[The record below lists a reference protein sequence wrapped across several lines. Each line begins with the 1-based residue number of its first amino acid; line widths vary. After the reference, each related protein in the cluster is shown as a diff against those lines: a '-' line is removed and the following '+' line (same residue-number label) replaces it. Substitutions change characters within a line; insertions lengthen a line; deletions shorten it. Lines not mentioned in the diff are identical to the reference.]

1 MCALLKV
8 ESEENGDASCCDSTH
23 YEISLCVIQK
33 KKILVNSLSL
43 FCLPEKDRK
52 RRICCFCCVSVVT
65 RLVHFFLSHQSV
77 CQNVEKTT
85 KNERNSSLKLR
96 LIIMVSATNNNAMMM
111 MTVRRTVVV
120 KHSDCCASSSTRR
133 TSSATHFLRRE
144 RTTRGWNTNT
154 TTTKR
159 GNHTISSS
167 SSSSVL
173 SSRRH
178 RCRRDVVLLTTMDED
193 YYYKHFGGGGKG
205 KGRTTETTTS
215 TLRTLTRRKTNNSAQ
230 TSFRRRTTK
239 PRDSSLVVCLAKA
252 SGSDGSDATSEKREE
267 SSSSSSSSYQMNEK
281 FSNETKLRSE
291 AQAPFRVA
299 RQFLYASCALSA
311 TIGFGI
317 ATIQLLTGLAG
328 APNSPPFDQSVSNV
342 GIDGACAALF
352 VFLWKKDE
360 EAKQKQMSRIGRE
373 ERLGGLKVELTTGK
387 IVRMQS
393 LRGFSRVVLF
403 AGDLEYLEKSLE
415 VAEEY
420 KDELIKKGVFLV
432 PVAMDDEAATKL
444 NKPDNA
450 KKDERRFRGSAVNV
464 SQKDGWRD
472 WILEQKKMAKLGDDV
487 GVYVGLRM
495 DGRVRASGKGVAPFD
510 RFAAELPPTDG
521 GWGGMMDGFDGKVGV
536 DN

>member
-1 MCALLKV
+1 MC
-8 ESEENGDASCCDSTH
+8 
-23 YEISLCVIQK
+23 YPK

-154 TTTKR
+154 TTNKR

-178 RCRRDVVLLTTMDED
+178 RCRRDVVLLTTMDGD

-215 TLRTLTRRKTNNSAQ
+215 TRTYMTRRKTNSAQ

>member
-1 MCALLKV
+1 MC
-8 ESEENGDASCCDSTH
+8 
-23 YEISLCVIQK
+23 YPK
-33 KKILVNSLSL
+33 KKNSLSL
-43 FCLPEKDRK
+43 FCLQKKSAFSFFPSANEKDG
-52 RRICCFCCVSVVT
+52 FGVVSVVT
-65 RLVHFFLSHQSV
+65 TDPRTFFSQLSVKSSRD
-77 CQNVEKTT
+77 ETT
-85 KNERNSSLKLR
+85 HNKRNSLENVV
-96 LIIMVSATNNNAMMM
+96 IIVVSATNNAM
-111 MTVRRTVVV
+111 MTVRRTVV
-120 KHSDCCASSSTRR
+120 KHSDCCASSTMR
-133 TSSATHFLRRE
+133 TSATNLRRE
-144 RTTRGWNTNT
+144 RTRGWNTNT
-154 TTTKR
+154 NNKR
-159 GNHTISSS
+159 GNTISSS
-167 SSSSVL
+167 SV
-173 SSRRH
+173 SSRR
-178 RCRRDVVLLTTMDED
+178 RCRRDVVLMTTDED
-193 YYYKHFGGGGKG
+193 YYKHGGGKG
-205 KGRTTETTTS
+205 KGRTTETTVS
-215 TLRTLTRRKTNNSAQ
+215 TRTLTRRKTNSAA
-230 TSFRRRTTK
+230 SFRRRTTK

-252 SGSDGSDATSEKREE
+252 SGGSGGSDATSEKREE

-495 DGRVRASGKGVAPFD
+495 DGRVRASGKGMAPFD
-510 RFAAELPPTDG
+510 RFAAELPPVNG

>member
-1 MCALLKV
+1 MLL
-8 ESEENGDASCCDSTH
+8 
-23 YEISLCVIQK
+23 
-33 KKILVNSLSL
+33 
-43 FCLPEKDRK
+43 
-52 RRICCFCCVSVVT
+52 
-65 RLVHFFLSHQSV
+65 
-77 CQNVEKTT
+77 
-85 KNERNSSLKLR
+85 
-96 LIIMVSATNNNAMMM
+96 SATTNAMR
-111 MTVRRTVVV
+111 VRTVVA
-120 KHSDCCASSSTRR
+120 HYC
-133 TSSATHFLRRE
+133 
-144 RTTRGWNTNT
+144 
-154 TTTKR
+154 
-159 GNHTISSS
+159 SSS
-167 SSSSVL
+167 SSSSTTTTTTTRLRRERTRGWNTTTTTTNKRGNTISSL
-173 SSRRH
+173 SSRR
-178 RCRRDVVLLTTMDED
+178 RRDVVLTMMDED
-193 YYYKHFGGGGKG
+193 YYKHGGGGGGG
-205 KGRTTETTTS
+205 KGRTTETTET
-215 TLRTLTRRKTNNSAQ
+215 TRTLTRKTNGA
-230 TSFRRRTTK
+230 SFRRRTTK
-239 PRDSSLVVCLAKA
+239 PRDSSLVCLAKA
-252 SGSDGSDATSEKREE
+252 SGSDATSEKREE
-267 SSSSSSSSYQMNEK
+267 SSSSSSYQMNEK

-403 AGDLEYLEKSLE
+403 AGDFEYLEKSLE

-495 DGRVRASGKGVAPFD
+495 DGRVRASGKGMAPFD
-510 RFAAELPPTDG
+510 RFAAELPPVDG

>member
-1 MCALLKV
+1 MISATAAPTTAAQNRIARSNNNNNSASSVVARERRLRGGRRLNATYTNRRNNNNERDGETKV
-8 ESEENGDASCCDSTH
+8 CSFSRDVVFGG
-23 YEISLCVIQK
+23 SLVRATTTAA
-33 KKILVNSLSL
+33 
-43 FCLPEKDRK
+43 RK
-52 RRICCFCCVSVVT
+52 R
-65 RLVHFFLSHQSV
+65 
-77 CQNVEKTT
+77 N
-85 KNERNSSLKLR
+85 
-96 LIIMVSATNNNAMMM
+96 
-111 MTVRRTVVV
+111 
-120 KHSDCCASSSTRR
+120 
-133 TSSATHFLRRE
+133 RE
-144 RTTRGWNTNT
+144 REQRTHSV
-154 TTTKR
+154 KR
-159 GNHTISSS
+159 ESVRCRATSGDGSDSSS
-167 SSSSVL
+167 SSSSEATA
-173 SSRRH
+173 
-178 RCRRDVVLLTTMDED
+178 RRD
-193 YYYKHFGGGGKG
+193 
-205 KGRTTETTTS
+205 
-215 TLRTLTRRKTNNSAQ
+215 NN
-230 TSFRRRTTK
+230 
-239 PRDSSLVVCLAKA
+239 
-252 SGSDGSDATSEKREE
+252 DA
-267 SSSSSSSSYQMNEK
+267 SSSYQMKEK

-299 RQFLYASCALSA
+299 RQFVYASCALSA

-328 APNSPPFDQSVSNV
+328 APNSPPFDQSLSNV
-342 GIDGACAALF
+342 GVDFACAALF
-352 VFLWKKDE
+352 AFLWKKDE

-403 AGDLEYLEKSLE
+403 AGNLEYLETSLE
-415 VAEEY
+415 VAEQY

-510 RFAAELPPTDG
+510 RFAKELPPVDG

>member
-1 MCALLKV
+1 MISATAAAPTTAAQNRIARSNNNNNNTSASSVVARERRLRGGRRLNATYTNRRNNNNERDGETKV
-8 ESEENGDASCCDSTH
+8 CSFSRDVVFGG
-23 YEISLCVIQK
+23 SLVRATTTAA
-33 KKILVNSLSL
+33 
-43 FCLPEKDRK
+43 RK
-52 RRICCFCCVSVVT
+52 RNRKREQRTHSVK
-65 RLVHFFLSHQSV
+65 RESV
-77 CQNVEKTT
+77 RC
-85 KNERNSSLKLR
+85 R
-96 LIIMVSATNNNAMMM
+96 ATSGDG
-111 MTVRRTVVV
+111 
-120 KHSDCCASSSTRR
+120 SD
-133 TSSATHFLRRE
+133 
-144 RTTRGWNTNT
+144 
-154 TTTKR
+154 
-159 GNHTISSS
+159 SSS
-167 SSSSVL
+167 SSSSEATA
-173 SSRRH
+173 
-178 RCRRDVVLLTTMDED
+178 RRD
-193 YYYKHFGGGGKG
+193 
-205 KGRTTETTTS
+205 
-215 TLRTLTRRKTNNSAQ
+215 NN
-230 TSFRRRTTK
+230 
-239 PRDSSLVVCLAKA
+239 
-252 SGSDGSDATSEKREE
+252 DA
-267 SSSSSSSSYQMNEK
+267 SSSYQMKEK

-299 RQFLYASCALSA
+299 RQFVYASCALSA

-328 APNSPPFDQSVSNV
+328 APNSPPFDQSLSNV
-342 GIDGACAALF
+342 GIDFACAALF
-352 VFLWKKDE
+352 AFLWKKDE

-403 AGDLEYLEKSLE
+403 AGNLEYLETSLE
-415 VAEEY
+415 VAEQY

-510 RFAAELPPTDG
+510 RFAKELPPVDG

>member
-1 MCALLKV
+1 
-8 ESEENGDASCCDSTH
+8 
-23 YEISLCVIQK
+23 
-33 KKILVNSLSL
+33 
-43 FCLPEKDRK
+43 LPEKDRRELFAFFPPQQRK
-52 RRICCFCCVSVVT
+52 KEGFVVSVVF
-65 RLVHFFLSHQSV
+65 LLLNDSKYIFFSSV
-77 CQNVEKTT
+77 CLSKRR
-85 KNERNSSLKLR
+85 KDDKKRKKFFLKLR

-133 TSSATHFLRRE
+133 TSATRLRRE

-154 TTTKR
+154 TTNKR

-167 SSSSVL
+167 SV

-193 YYYKHFGGGGKG
+193 YYKHFGGGKG

-215 TLRTLTRRKTNNSAQ
+215 TRTYMTRRKTNSAQ

-239 PRDSSLVVCLAKA
+239 PRDSSLVCLAKA
-252 SGSDGSDATSEKREE
+252 SGSEGSDATSEKREE

-536 DN
+536 DNYFITGHSSRET

>member
-1 MCALLKV
+1 MYVRLVKLRVKKMMMHHVVTPHTPRIYQTEKERKKDLL
-8 ESEENGDASCCDSTH
+8 
-23 YEISLCVIQK
+23 
-33 KKILVNSLSL
+33 
-43 FCLPEKDRK
+43 
-52 RRICCFCCVSVVT
+52 CFCCVSVVFK
-65 RLVHFFLSHQSV
+65 RLVVHFFSHQSLSV
-77 CQNVEKTT
+77 KTRRKDDT
-85 KNERNSSLKLR
+85 KRTKEILRKKTSSHHV
-96 LIIMVSATNNNAMMM
+96 VSATNTNAMMM
-111 MTVRRTVVV
+111 MTGRRTVVV

-133 TSSATHFLRRE
+133 RTHAATRVRRE

-154 TTTKR
+154 TTNTKR
-159 GNHTISSS
+159 GNHTI

-193 YYYKHFGGGGKG
+193 YYKHFGGGGGKG

-215 TLRTLTRRKTNNSAQ
+215 TLRTLTRRKTNSFLA
-230 TSFRRRTTK
+230 SFRRRTTK
-239 PRDSSLVVCLAKA
+239 PRDSSLVCLAKA
-252 SGSDGSDATSEKREE
+252 SGSEGSDATSEKREE

-432 PVAMDDEAATKL
+432 PVVMDDEAATKL

>member
-215 TLRTLTRRKTNNSAQ
+215 TLRTLTRRKTNSAQ

>member
-1 MCALLKV
+1 MISAATAAPTAKAQNHIALRRSNNNNSTTTSERRVRGGRRLSDANENRNERGETTKV
-8 ESEENGDASCCDSTH
+8 
-23 YEISLCVIQK
+23 
-33 KKILVNSLSL
+33 
-43 FCLPEKDRK
+43 FCSFSRDVV
-52 RRICCFCCVSVVT
+52 FGGSVT
-65 RLVHFFLSHQSV
+65 R
-77 CQNVEKTT
+77 
-85 KNERNSSLKLR
+85 R
-96 LIIMVSATNNNAMMM
+96 A
-111 MTVRRTVVV
+111 
-120 KHSDCCASSSTRR
+120 
-133 TSSATHFLRRE
+133 
-144 RTTRGWNTNT
+144 T
-154 TTTKR
+154 TTTARKR
-159 GNHTISSS
+159 NRERERQQQQRATLSLKRRESVRCRATSGNGSDSSS
-167 SSSSVL
+167 SSSSEATA
-173 SSRRH
+173 
-178 RCRRDVVLLTTMDED
+178 RRD
-193 YYYKHFGGGGKG
+193 
-205 KGRTTETTTS
+205 
-215 TLRTLTRRKTNNSAQ
+215 NN
-230 TSFRRRTTK
+230 
-239 PRDSSLVVCLAKA
+239 D
-252 SGSDGSDATSEKREE
+252 DA
-267 SSSSSSSSYQMNEK
+267 SSSYQMKEK

-299 RQFLYASCALSA
+299 RQFVYASCALSA

-328 APNSPPFDQSVSNV
+328 APNSPPFDQSLSNV
-342 GIDGACAALF
+342 GVDFACAALF
-352 VFLWKKDE
+352 AFLWKKDE

-403 AGDLEYLEKSLE
+403 AGNLEYLETSLE
-415 VAEEY
+415 VAEQY

-510 RFAAELPPTDG
+510 RFAKELPPVDG

>member
-1 MCALLKV
+1 MVGAH
-8 ESEENGDASCCDSTH
+8 EEGFVARVVLWCF
-23 YEISLCVIQK
+23 
-33 KKILVNSLSL
+33 SLSL
-43 FCLPEKDRK
+43 LE
-52 RRICCFCCVSVVT
+52 VT
-65 RLVHFFLSHQSV
+65 TQQKNALHYISHISYSQMMMSATRTV
-77 CQNVEKTT
+77 IAHSECSSSSSSPTTTRTRTT
-85 KNERNSSLKLR
+85 K
-96 LIIMVSATNNNAMMM
+96 
-111 MTVRRTVVV
+111 
-120 KHSDCCASSSTRR
+120 
-133 TSSATHFLRRE
+133 TSLRRE
-144 RTTRGWNTNT
+144 RTRGWNTSNN
-154 TTTKR
+154 KR
-159 GNHTISSS
+159 GNTISSS
-167 SSSSVL
+167 VSL
-173 SSRRH
+173 RW
-178 RCRRDVVLLTTMDED
+178 RRDVVVLMLGED
-193 YYYKHFGGGGKG
+193 YYKHGGGKG

-215 TLRTLTRRKTNNSAQ
+215 TRTLTRRKTNSFLA
-230 TSFRRRTTK
+230 SFRRRTTK
-239 PRDSSLVVCLAKA
+239 PRDSSLVCLAKA
-252 SGSDGSDATSEKREE
+252 SGSEGSDATSEKREE

>member
-1 MCALLKV
+1 
-8 ESEENGDASCCDSTH
+8 
-23 YEISLCVIQK
+23 
-33 KKILVNSLSL
+33 
-43 FCLPEKDRK
+43 
-52 RRICCFCCVSVVT
+52 
-65 RLVHFFLSHQSV
+65 
-77 CQNVEKTT
+77 
-85 KNERNSSLKLR
+85 
-96 LIIMVSATNNNAMMM
+96 M
-111 MTVRRTVVV
+111 MTVRTTVMI
-120 KHSDCCASSSTRR
+120 KHDCASSSSTTR
-133 TSSATHFLRRE
+133 TTTTTKLRRE
-144 RTTRGWNTNT
+144 RTRGWNANKYS
-154 TTTKR
+154 KR
-159 GNHTISSS
+159 GNTISS
-167 SSSSVL
+167 L
-173 SSRRH
+173 NSSR
-178 RCRRDVVLLTTMDED
+178 RCRRDVVVLTGED
-193 YYYKHFGGGGKG
+193 YYTHGGG
-205 KGRTTETTTS
+205 KGRTTERTTETTS
-215 TLRTLTRRKTNNSAQ
+215 LTRRKTNNLV
-230 TSFRRRTTK
+230 SFRRRTTK
-239 PRDSSLVVCLAKA
+239 PRDSFVCLAKA
-252 SGSDGSDATSEKREE
+252 SHNGGGSGGADARSEKREE
-267 SSSSSSSSYQMNEK
+267 SSSSSSSHQMNEK

-510 RFAAELPPTDG
+510 RFAAELPPVDG

>member
-1 MCALLKV
+1 
-8 ESEENGDASCCDSTH
+8 
-23 YEISLCVIQK
+23 
-33 KKILVNSLSL
+33 
-43 FCLPEKDRK
+43 
-52 RRICCFCCVSVVT
+52 
-65 RLVHFFLSHQSV
+65 
-77 CQNVEKTT
+77 
-85 KNERNSSLKLR
+85 
-96 LIIMVSATNNNAMMM
+96 
-111 MTVRRTVVV
+111 
-120 KHSDCCASSSTRR
+120 
-133 TSSATHFLRRE
+133 
-144 RTTRGWNTNT
+144 
-154 TTTKR
+154 
-159 GNHTISSS
+159 
-167 SSSSVL
+167 
-173 SSRRH
+173 
-178 RCRRDVVLLTTMDED
+178 MDED
-193 YYYKHFGGGGKG
+193 YYKHFGGGGGKG

-215 TLRTLTRRKTNNSAQ
+215 TLRTLTRRKTNSFLA
-230 TSFRRRTTK
+230 SFRRRTTK
-239 PRDSSLVVCLAKA
+239 PRDSSLVCLAKA
-252 SGSDGSDATSEKREE
+252 SGSEGSDATSEKREE

-495 DGRVRASGKGVAPFD
+495 DGRVRASGKGMAPFD
-510 RFAAELPPTDG
+510 RFAAELPPVDG
-521 GWGGMMDGFDGKVGV
+521 GWGGMMDGFSDRLGMSGLGLGGFGGGPMLGGVMGGLLGDALHLDGRQPFDEQDAARVALLRVGDV
-536 DN
+536 RLALAQRLAQRHHAPLVCDPQHLLVVRLVLGEALAHL

>member
-1 MCALLKV
+1 MLL
-8 ESEENGDASCCDSTH
+8 
-23 YEISLCVIQK
+23 
-33 KKILVNSLSL
+33 
-43 FCLPEKDRK
+43 
-52 RRICCFCCVSVVT
+52 
-65 RLVHFFLSHQSV
+65 
-77 CQNVEKTT
+77 
-85 KNERNSSLKLR
+85 
-96 LIIMVSATNNNAMMM
+96 SATTNAMR
-111 MTVRRTVVV
+111 VRTVVA
-120 KHSDCCASSSTRR
+120 HYC
-133 TSSATHFLRRE
+133 
-144 RTTRGWNTNT
+144 
-154 TTTKR
+154 
-159 GNHTISSS
+159 SSS
-167 SSSSVL
+167 SSSSTTTTTTRLRRERTRGWNTTTTTNNKRGNTISSL
-173 SSRRH
+173 SSRR
-178 RCRRDVVLLTTMDED
+178 RRDVVLTMMDED
-193 YYYKHFGGGGKG
+193 YYKHGGGGGGG
-205 KGRTTETTTS
+205 KGRTTETTET
-215 TLRTLTRRKTNNSAQ
+215 TRTLTRKTNGA
-230 TSFRRRTTK
+230 SFRRRTTK
-239 PRDSSLVVCLAKA
+239 PRDSSLVCLAKA
-252 SGSDGSDATSEKREE
+252 SGSDATSEKREE
-267 SSSSSSSSYQMNEK
+267 SSSSSSYQMNEK

>member
-1 MCALLKV
+1 
-8 ESEENGDASCCDSTH
+8 
-23 YEISLCVIQK
+23 
-33 KKILVNSLSL
+33 
-43 FCLPEKDRK
+43 
-52 RRICCFCCVSVVT
+52 
-65 RLVHFFLSHQSV
+65 
-77 CQNVEKTT
+77 
-85 KNERNSSLKLR
+85 
-96 LIIMVSATNNNAMMM
+96 MVSATNNNAMM

-159 GNHTISSS
+159 GLNTISSS

-178 RCRRDVVLLTTMDED
+178 RCRRDVVLLTTMDGD

-215 TLRTLTRRKTNNSAQ
+215 TRTLTRRKTNSFLA
-230 TSFRRRTTK
+230 SFRRRTTK

>member
-1 MCALLKV
+1 MK
-8 ESEENGDASCCDSTH
+8 
-23 YEISLCVIQK
+23 
-33 KKILVNSLSL
+33 
-43 FCLPEKDRK
+43 
-52 RRICCFCCVSVVT
+52 
-65 RLVHFFLSHQSV
+65 
-77 CQNVEKTT
+77 
-85 KNERNSSLKLR
+85 
-96 LIIMVSATNNNAMMM
+96 
-111 MTVRRTVVV
+111 
-120 KHSDCCASSSTRR
+120 
-133 TSSATHFLRRE
+133 
-144 RTTRGWNTNT
+144 
-154 TTTKR
+154 
-159 GNHTISSS
+159 
-167 SSSSVL
+167 
-173 SSRRH
+173 
-178 RCRRDVVLLTTMDED
+178 DED
-193 YYYKHFGGGGKG
+193 YYKHGGGKG

-215 TLRTLTRRKTNNSAQ
+215 TLRTLTRRKTNSAA
-230 TSFRRRTTK
+230 SFRRRTTK

-252 SGSDGSDATSEKREE
+252 SGGSGGSDATSEKREE

>member
-1 MCALLKV
+1 MC
-8 ESEENGDASCCDSTH
+8 
-23 YEISLCVIQK
+23 YPK
-33 KKILVNSLSL
+33 KKNSLSL
-43 FCLPEKDRK
+43 FCLQKKSAFSFFPSANEKDG
-52 RRICCFCCVSVVT
+52 FGVVSVVT
-65 RLVHFFLSHQSV
+65 TDPRTFFSRLSV
-77 CQNVEKTT
+77 KSSRDETT
-85 KNERNSSLKLR
+85 HIKRNSLENVV
-96 LIIMVSATNNNAMMM
+96 IIVVSATNNAM
-111 MTVRRTVVV
+111 MTVRRTVV
-120 KHSDCCASSSTRR
+120 KHSDCCASSTMR
-133 TSSATHFLRRE
+133 TSATNLRRE
-144 RTTRGWNTNT
+144 RTRGWNANTNN
-154 TTTKR
+154 KR
-159 GNHTISSS
+159 GNITISSS
-167 SSSSVL
+167 SSSV
-173 SSRRH
+173 SSRR
-178 RCRRDVVLLTTMDED
+178 RCRRDVVLMMKDED
-193 YYYKHFGGGGKG
+193 YYKHGGGKG

-215 TLRTLTRRKTNNSAQ
+215 TLRTLTRRKTNSFLA
-230 TSFRRRTTK
+230 SFRRRTTK
-239 PRDSSLVVCLAKA
+239 PRDSSLVCLAKA
-252 SGSDGSDATSEKREE
+252 SGSDATSEKREE
-267 SSSSSSSSYQMNEK
+267 SSSSSSYQMNEK

>member
-1 MCALLKV
+1 MFLLL
-8 ESEENGDASCCDSTH
+8 NDSK
-23 YEISLCVIQK
+23 YIFFS
-33 KKILVNSLSL
+33 
-43 FCLPEKDRK
+43 
-52 RRICCFCCVSVVT
+52 VSVKT
-65 RLVHFFLSHQSV
+65 SRKDDKKRKKFLFKTSSHH
-77 CQNVEKTT
+77 
-85 KNERNSSLKLR
+85 
-96 LIIMVSATNNNAMMM
+96 MVSATNNTAMM

-133 TSSATHFLRRE
+133 TSATHLRRE

-154 TTTKR
+154 TTNKR
-159 GNHTISSS
+159 GTNTISSS
-167 SSSSVL
+167 SSSV

-178 RCRRDVVLLTTMDED
+178 RCRRDVVLTTMDED
-193 YYYKHFGGGGKG
+193 YYKHFGGGGKG

-215 TLRTLTRRKTNNSAQ
+215 TLRTLTRRKTNNSAKA
-230 TSFRRRTTK
+230 SFRRRTTK

-252 SGSDGSDATSEKREE
+252 SGSEGSDATSEKREE
-267 SSSSSSSSYQMNEK
+267 SSSSSSSSSYQMNEK

>member
-1 MCALLKV
+1 M
-8 ESEENGDASCCDSTH
+8 S
-23 YEISLCVIQK
+23 
-33 KKILVNSLSL
+33 
-43 FCLPEKDRK
+43 
-52 RRICCFCCVSVVT
+52 VT
-65 RLVHFFLSHQSV
+65 RTV
-77 CQNVEKTT
+77 
-85 KNERNSSLKLR
+85 
-96 LIIMVSATNNNAMMM
+96 IIA
-111 MTVRRTVVV
+111 
-120 KHSDCCASSSTRR
+120 HYC
-133 TSSATHFLRRE
+133 
-144 RTTRGWNTNT
+144 
-154 TTTKR
+154 
-159 GNHTISSS
+159 SSS
-167 SSSSVL
+167 SSSSRTTTTRTTKTRTTTTTKLRRERTRGWNATNTTNNSKRGNTISSSL
-173 SSRRH
+173 S
-178 RCRRDVVLLTTMDED
+178 RCRRDVVLTTMDED
-193 YYYKHFGGGGKG
+193 YYKRGGGGKG
-205 KGRTTETTTS
+205 KGRTTETTTE
-215 TLRTLTRRKTNNSAQ
+215 TRTLTTRKTNNGA
-230 TSFRRRTTK
+230 SFRRRTRK
-239 PRDSSLVVCLAKA
+239 PTRDSSFVCLAKA
-252 SGSDGSDATSEKREE
+252 SGSGGSDATSEKREE
-267 SSSSSSSSYQMNEK
+267 SSSSSSYQMNEK

-510 RFAAELPPTDG
+510 RFAAELPPTGD

>member
-1 MCALLKV
+1 MLL
-8 ESEENGDASCCDSTH
+8 
-23 YEISLCVIQK
+23 
-33 KKILVNSLSL
+33 
-43 FCLPEKDRK
+43 
-52 RRICCFCCVSVVT
+52 
-65 RLVHFFLSHQSV
+65 
-77 CQNVEKTT
+77 
-85 KNERNSSLKLR
+85 
-96 LIIMVSATNNNAMMM
+96 SATTNAMR
-111 MTVRRTVVV
+111 VRTVVA
-120 KHSDCCASSSTRR
+120 HYC
-133 TSSATHFLRRE
+133 
-144 RTTRGWNTNT
+144 
-154 TTTKR
+154 
-159 GNHTISSS
+159 SSS
-167 SSSSVL
+167 SSSSTTTTTTRLRRERTRGWNTTTTTTNKRGNTISSL
-173 SSRRH
+173 SSRR
-178 RCRRDVVLLTTMDED
+178 RRDVVLTMMDED
-193 YYYKHFGGGGKG
+193 YYKHGGGGGGG
-205 KGRTTETTTS
+205 KGRTTETTET
-215 TLRTLTRRKTNNSAQ
+215 TRTLTRKTNGA
-230 TSFRRRTTK
+230 SFRRRTTK
-239 PRDSSLVVCLAKA
+239 PRDSSLVCLAKA
-252 SGSDGSDATSEKREE
+252 SGSDATSEKREE
-267 SSSSSSSSYQMNEK
+267 SSSSSSYQMNEK

-403 AGDLEYLEKSLE
+403 AGDFEYLEKSLE

-495 DGRVRASGKGVAPFD
+495 DGRVRASGKGMAPFD
-510 RFAAELPPTDG
+510 RFAAELPPVDG

>member
-1 MCALLKV
+1 LNATYT
-8 ESEENGDASCCDSTH
+8 N
-23 YEISLCVIQK
+23 
-33 KKILVNSLSL
+33 
-43 FCLPEKDRK
+43 
-52 RRICCFCCVSVVT
+52 RR
-65 RLVHFFLSHQSV
+65 
-77 CQNVEKTT
+77 NNN
-85 KNERNSSLKLR
+85 NERDGETKVCSFSRDVVFGGSL
-96 LIIMVSATNNNAMMM
+96 
-111 MTVRRTVVV
+111 VR
-120 KHSDCCASSSTRR
+120 A
-133 TSSATHFLRRE
+133 
-144 RTTRGWNTNT
+144 T
-154 TTTKR
+154 TTTTTAARKR
-159 GNHTISSS
+159 DREREQRTH
-167 SSSSVL
+167 SVKRE
-173 SSRRH
+173 SV
-178 RCRRDVVLLTTMDED
+178 RCRA
-193 YYYKHFGGGGKG
+193 
-205 KGRTTETTTS
+205 TS
-215 TLRTLTRRKTNNSAQ
+215 
-230 TSFRRRTTK
+230 
-239 PRDSSLVVCLAKA
+239 
-252 SGSDGSDATSEKREE
+252 GDGSD
-267 SSSSSSSSYQMNEK
+267 SSSSSSSSEATARRDNNDASSSYQMKEK

-299 RQFLYASCALSA
+299 RQFVYASCALSA

-328 APNSPPFDQSVSNV
+328 APNSPPFDQSLSNV
-342 GIDGACAALF
+342 GIDFACAALF
-352 VFLWKKDE
+352 AFLWKKDE

-403 AGDLEYLEKSLE
+403 AGNLEYLETSLE
-415 VAEEY
+415 VAEQY

-510 RFAAELPPTDG
+510 RFAKELPPVDG

>member
-1 MCALLKV
+1 LEEKEEKKRAFCIFFILFSFDARRQVIYKSFGSRGDVTEERERYLSASSAATTARNHRYVIRKMISAATAAPTAKAQNHIALRRSNNNNSTTTSERRVRGGRRLSDADENRNERGETTKV
-8 ESEENGDASCCDSTH
+8 
-23 YEISLCVIQK
+23 
-33 KKILVNSLSL
+33 
-43 FCLPEKDRK
+43 FCSFSRDVV
-52 RRICCFCCVSVVT
+52 FGGSVT
-65 RLVHFFLSHQSV
+65 R
-77 CQNVEKTT
+77 
-85 KNERNSSLKLR
+85 R
-96 LIIMVSATNNNAMMM
+96 A
-111 MTVRRTVVV
+111 
-120 KHSDCCASSSTRR
+120 
-133 TSSATHFLRRE
+133 
-144 RTTRGWNTNT
+144 T
-154 TTTKR
+154 TTTTARKR
-159 GNHTISSS
+159 NRERERQQQQRATLSLKRESVRCRATSGNGSDSSS
-167 SSSSVL
+167 SSSSEATA
-173 SSRRH
+173 
-178 RCRRDVVLLTTMDED
+178 RRD
-193 YYYKHFGGGGKG
+193 
-205 KGRTTETTTS
+205 
-215 TLRTLTRRKTNNSAQ
+215 NN
-230 TSFRRRTTK
+230 
-239 PRDSSLVVCLAKA
+239 D
-252 SGSDGSDATSEKREE
+252 DA
-267 SSSSSSSSYQMNEK
+267 SSSYQMKEK

-299 RQFLYASCALSA
+299 RQFVYASCALSA

-328 APNSPPFDQSVSNV
+328 APNSPPFDQSLSNV
-342 GIDGACAALF
+342 GVDFACAALF
-352 VFLWKKDE
+352 AFLWKKDE

-403 AGDLEYLEKSLE
+403 AGNLEYLETSLE
-415 VAEEY
+415 VAEQY

-510 RFAAELPPTDG
+510 RFAKELPPVDG

>member
-1 MCALLKV
+1 MISATAAPTTAAQNRIARSNNNNSASSVVARERRLRGGRRLNATYTNRRNNNNERDGETKV
-8 ESEENGDASCCDSTH
+8 CSFSRDVVFGG
-23 YEISLCVIQK
+23 SLVRATTTAA
-33 KKILVNSLSL
+33 
-43 FCLPEKDRK
+43 RK
-52 RRICCFCCVSVVT
+52 RNRKREQRTHSVK
-65 RLVHFFLSHQSV
+65 RESV
-77 CQNVEKTT
+77 RC
-85 KNERNSSLKLR
+85 R
-96 LIIMVSATNNNAMMM
+96 ATSGDG
-111 MTVRRTVVV
+111 
-120 KHSDCCASSSTRR
+120 SD
-133 TSSATHFLRRE
+133 
-144 RTTRGWNTNT
+144 
-154 TTTKR
+154 
-159 GNHTISSS
+159 SSS
-167 SSSSVL
+167 SSSSEATA
-173 SSRRH
+173 
-178 RCRRDVVLLTTMDED
+178 RRD
-193 YYYKHFGGGGKG
+193 
-205 KGRTTETTTS
+205 
-215 TLRTLTRRKTNNSAQ
+215 NN
-230 TSFRRRTTK
+230 
-239 PRDSSLVVCLAKA
+239 
-252 SGSDGSDATSEKREE
+252 DA
-267 SSSSSSSSYQMNEK
+267 SSSYQMKEK

-299 RQFLYASCALSA
+299 RQFVYASCALSA

-328 APNSPPFDQSVSNV
+328 APNSPPFDQSLSNV
-342 GIDGACAALF
+342 GIDFACAALF
-352 VFLWKKDE
+352 AFLWKKDE

-403 AGDLEYLEKSLE
+403 AGNLEYLETSLE
-415 VAEEY
+415 VAEQY

-510 RFAAELPPTDG
+510 RFAKELPPVDG

>member
-1 MCALLKV
+1 MISATAAPTTAAQNRIAR
-8 ESEENGDASCCDSTH
+8 SNNNNTRSAS
-23 YEISLCVIQK
+23 
-33 KKILVNSLSL
+33 
-43 FCLPEKDRK
+43 
-52 RRICCFCCVSVVT
+52 SVVARER
-65 RLVHFFLSHQSV
+65 RLRGGRRL
-77 CQNVEKTT
+77 NATYT
-85 KNERNSSLKLR
+85 NRRNNNNERDGETKVCSFSRDVVFGGSL
-96 LIIMVSATNNNAMMM
+96 
-111 MTVRRTVVV
+111 VR
-120 KHSDCCASSSTRR
+120 A
-133 TSSATHFLRRE
+133 
-144 RTTRGWNTNT
+144 T
-154 TTTKR
+154 TTTTTAARKR
-159 GNHTISSS
+159 DREREQRTH
-167 SSSSVL
+167 SVKRE
-173 SSRRH
+173 SV
-178 RCRRDVVLLTTMDED
+178 RCRA
-193 YYYKHFGGGGKG
+193 
-205 KGRTTETTTS
+205 TS
-215 TLRTLTRRKTNNSAQ
+215 
-230 TSFRRRTTK
+230 
-239 PRDSSLVVCLAKA
+239 
-252 SGSDGSDATSEKREE
+252 GDGSD
-267 SSSSSSSSYQMNEK
+267 SSSSSSSSEATARRDNNDASSSYQMKEK

-299 RQFLYASCALSA
+299 RQFVYASCALSA

-328 APNSPPFDQSVSNV
+328 APNSPPFDQSLSNV
-342 GIDGACAALF
+342 GIDFACAALF
-352 VFLWKKDE
+352 AFLWKKDE

-403 AGDLEYLEKSLE
+403 AGNLEYLETSLE
-415 VAEEY
+415 VAEQY

-510 RFAAELPPTDG
+510 RFAKELPPVDG

>member
-1 MCALLKV
+1 
-8 ESEENGDASCCDSTH
+8 
-23 YEISLCVIQK
+23 
-33 KKILVNSLSL
+33 
-43 FCLPEKDRK
+43 
-52 RRICCFCCVSVVT
+52 
-65 RLVHFFLSHQSV
+65 
-77 CQNVEKTT
+77 
-85 KNERNSSLKLR
+85 
-96 LIIMVSATNNNAMMM
+96 MVSATNNTAMM

-133 TSSATHFLRRE
+133 TSATHLRRE

-154 TTTKR
+154 TTNKR
-159 GNHTISSS
+159 GTNTISSS
-167 SSSSVL
+167 SSSV

-178 RCRRDVVLLTTMDED
+178 RCRRDVVLTTMDED
-193 YYYKHFGGGGKG
+193 YYKHFGGGGKG

-215 TLRTLTRRKTNNSAQ
+215 TLRTLTRRKTNNSAKA
-230 TSFRRRTTK
+230 SFRRRTTK

-252 SGSDGSDATSEKREE
+252 SGSEGSDATSEKREE
-267 SSSSSSSSYQMNEK
+267 SSSSSSSSSYQMNEK

>member
-1 MCALLKV
+1 MISATAAAPTTAAQNRIARSNNNNNNTSASSVVARERRLRGGRRLNATYTNRRNNNNERDGETKV
-8 ESEENGDASCCDSTH
+8 CSFSRDVVFGG
-23 YEISLCVIQK
+23 SLVRATTTAA
-33 KKILVNSLSL
+33 
-43 FCLPEKDRK
+43 RK
-52 RRICCFCCVSVVT
+52 R
-65 RLVHFFLSHQSV
+65 
-77 CQNVEKTT
+77 N
-85 KNERNSSLKLR
+85 
-96 LIIMVSATNNNAMMM
+96 
-111 MTVRRTVVV
+111 
-120 KHSDCCASSSTRR
+120 
-133 TSSATHFLRRE
+133 RE
-144 RTTRGWNTNT
+144 REQRTHSV
-154 TTTKR
+154 KR
-159 GNHTISSS
+159 ESVRCRATSGDGSDSSS
-167 SSSSVL
+167 SSSSEATA
-173 SSRRH
+173 
-178 RCRRDVVLLTTMDED
+178 RRD
-193 YYYKHFGGGGKG
+193 
-205 KGRTTETTTS
+205 
-215 TLRTLTRRKTNNSAQ
+215 NN
-230 TSFRRRTTK
+230 
-239 PRDSSLVVCLAKA
+239 
-252 SGSDGSDATSEKREE
+252 DA
-267 SSSSSSSSYQMNEK
+267 SSSYQMKEK

-299 RQFLYASCALSA
+299 RQFVYASCALSA

-328 APNSPPFDQSVSNV
+328 APNSPPFDQSLSNV
-342 GIDGACAALF
+342 GIDFACAALF
-352 VFLWKKDE
+352 AFLWKKDE

-403 AGDLEYLEKSLE
+403 AGNLEYLETSLE
-415 VAEEY
+415 VAEQY

-510 RFAAELPPTDG
+510 RFAKELPPVDG

>member
-1 MCALLKV
+1 MLL
-8 ESEENGDASCCDSTH
+8 
-23 YEISLCVIQK
+23 
-33 KKILVNSLSL
+33 
-43 FCLPEKDRK
+43 
-52 RRICCFCCVSVVT
+52 
-65 RLVHFFLSHQSV
+65 
-77 CQNVEKTT
+77 
-85 KNERNSSLKLR
+85 
-96 LIIMVSATNNNAMMM
+96 SATTNAMR
-111 MTVRRTVVV
+111 VRTVVA
-120 KHSDCCASSSTRR
+120 HYC
-133 TSSATHFLRRE
+133 
-144 RTTRGWNTNT
+144 
-154 TTTKR
+154 
-159 GNHTISSS
+159 SSS
-167 SSSSVL
+167 SSSSTTTTTTTRLRRERTRGWNTTTTTTNKRGNTISSL
-173 SSRRH
+173 SSRR
-178 RCRRDVVLLTTMDED
+178 RRDVVLTMMDED
-193 YYYKHFGGGGKG
+193 YYKHGGGG
-205 KGRTTETTTS
+205 KGRTTETTET
-215 TLRTLTRRKTNNSAQ
+215 TRTLTRKTNGA
-230 TSFRRRTTK
+230 SFRRRTTK
-239 PRDSSLVVCLAKA
+239 PRDSSLVCLAKA
-252 SGSDGSDATSEKREE
+252 SGSDATSEKREE
-267 SSSSSSSSYQMNEK
+267 SSSSSSYQMNEK

-403 AGDLEYLEKSLE
+403 AGDFEYLEKSLE

-495 DGRVRASGKGVAPFD
+495 DGRVRASGKGMAPFD
-510 RFAAELPPTDG
+510 RFAAELPPVDG

>member
-1 MCALLKV
+1 MLKV
-8 ESEENGDASCCDSTH
+8 ESEENDASRCDSTH
-23 YEISLCVIQK
+23 YENISLLCVIRK
-33 KKILVNSLSL
+33 KKILSKLSFVCLKKTEESFLLSL
-43 FCLPEKDRK
+43 QQRK
-52 RRICCFCCVSVVT
+52 KEGFVVSVVF
-65 RLVHFFLSHQSV
+65 LLLNDSKYIFFSVSVKTSRKDDKKRKKFLFKTSSHH
-77 CQNVEKTT
+77 
-85 KNERNSSLKLR
+85 
-96 LIIMVSATNNNAMMM
+96 MVSATNNTAMM

-133 TSSATHFLRRE
+133 TSATHLRRE

-154 TTTKR
+154 TTNKR
-159 GNHTISSS
+159 GTNTISSS
-167 SSSSVL
+167 SSSV

-178 RCRRDVVLLTTMDED
+178 RCRRDVVLTTMDED
-193 YYYKHFGGGGKG
+193 YYKHFGGGGKG

-215 TLRTLTRRKTNNSAQ
+215 TLRTLTRRKTNNSAKA
-230 TSFRRRTTK
+230 SFRRRTTK

-252 SGSDGSDATSEKREE
+252 SGSEGSDATSEKREE

>member
-1 MCALLKV
+1 MC
-8 ESEENGDASCCDSTH
+8 
-23 YEISLCVIQK
+23 YPK
-33 KKILVNSLSL
+33 KKILSPSFACKKRALFLSSPQQTRKTDLVL
-43 FCLPEKDRK
+43 FLLLRL
-52 RRICCFCCVSVVT
+52 T
-65 RLVHFFLSHQSV
+65 LVHFFLGCLSKSRR
-77 CQNVEKTT
+77 EETT
-85 KNERNSSLKLR
+85 HNKRNSLENVV
-96 LIIMVSATNNNAMMM
+96 IIVVSATNNAM
-111 MTVRRTVVV
+111 MTVRRTVV
-120 KHSDCCASSSTRR
+120 KHSDCCASSTMR
-133 TSSATHFLRRE
+133 TSATNLRRE
-144 RTTRGWNTNT
+144 RTRGWNTNT
-154 TTTKR
+154 NNKR
-159 GNHTISSS
+159 GNTISSS
-167 SSSSVL
+167 SV
-173 SSRRH
+173 SSRR
-178 RCRRDVVLLTTMDED
+178 RCRRDVVLMMKDED
-193 YYYKHFGGGGKG
+193 YYKHGGGKG
-205 KGRTTETTTS
+205 KGRTTETTVS
-215 TLRTLTRRKTNNSAQ
+215 TRTLTRRKTNSAA
-230 TSFRRRTTK
+230 SFRRRTTK

-252 SGSDGSDATSEKREE
+252 SGSGGSDATSEKREE

-495 DGRVRASGKGVAPFD
+495 DGRGRASGKGVAPFD